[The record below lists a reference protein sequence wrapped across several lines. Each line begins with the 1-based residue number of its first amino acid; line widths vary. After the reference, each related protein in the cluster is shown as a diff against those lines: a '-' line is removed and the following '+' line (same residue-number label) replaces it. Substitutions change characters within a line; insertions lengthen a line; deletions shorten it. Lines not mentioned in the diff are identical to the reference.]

1 MSISVAERL
10 QLGAAI
16 LNALK
21 SRRARTG
28 NDMLHRDLERK
39 IIQRELDDLEREQWP
54 TTDLEGNQVDGK

>member
-1 MSISVAERL
+1 MPVYERL

-28 NDMLHRDLERK
+28 DDMLHRDLEQR
-39 IIQRELDDLEREQWP
+39 IIQRELDDLEREAMAQSP
-54 TTDLEGNQVDGK
+54 PGRLDDA

>member
-1 MSISVAERL
+1 MPVYERL

-28 NDMLHRDLERK
+28 DDTLHRDLEQR
-39 IIQRELDDLEREQWP
+39 IIQRELDDLEREAMAQSRP
-54 TTDLEGNQVDGK
+54 GRLDDRK